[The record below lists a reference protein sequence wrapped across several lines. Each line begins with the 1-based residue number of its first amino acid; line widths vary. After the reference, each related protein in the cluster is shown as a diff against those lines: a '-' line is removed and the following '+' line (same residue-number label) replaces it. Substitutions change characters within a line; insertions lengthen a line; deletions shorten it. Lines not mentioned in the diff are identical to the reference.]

1 MDEVEIRNFAFG
13 LLKEIR
19 GKATADDI
27 QNYIKHRLGKKV
39 YEKDINKALEKD
51 KRFKKVKEGKKEFWV
66 LAV

>member
-13 LLKEIR
+13 LLKEIG

-27 QNYIKHRLGKKV
+27 QNYIKLRLGKKV

-51 KRFKKVKEGKKEFWV
+51 KRFKKVKEDKKEFWV
-66 LAV
+66 LNV